1 LPNGRSEAVKLLGNL
16 QTELN
21 LKKTKSKEEEEAM
34 VKLHPAFVEQLE
46 QAESLGRSEG
56 EGRMLLGLIQKK
68 LGDLPEEVKT
78 AIMSLNSMGL
88 EALSNVFL
96 ELSSVE
102 SLQQWLVG
110 VDRALQK
117 SYVLDQLSG
126 SYSRQANISR

>member
-1 LPNGRSEAVKLLGNL
+1 
-16 QTELN
+16 
-21 LKKTKSKEEEEAM
+21 
-34 VKLHPAFVEQLE
+34 
-46 QAESLGRSEG
+46 
-56 EGRMLLGLIQKK
+56 MLLGLIQKK

-88 EALSNVFL
+88 EALSDVFL

-117 SYVLDQLSG
+117 
-126 SYSRQANISR
+126 N